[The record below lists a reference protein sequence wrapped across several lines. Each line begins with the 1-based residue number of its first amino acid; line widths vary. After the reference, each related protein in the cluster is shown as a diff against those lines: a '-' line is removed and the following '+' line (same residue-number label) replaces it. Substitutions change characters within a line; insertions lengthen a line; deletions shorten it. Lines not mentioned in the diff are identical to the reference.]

1 VADGVAKTH
10 AAEMRGVSMLR
21 SGKTGR
27 VRARAEVTAASG
39 READIY
45 QRYAVGLYRQA
56 LLDVLRRQATA
67 PAVAVEDAGSVN
79 DPHPGASAGR

>member
-21 SGKTGR
+21 LGKTGG
-27 VRARAEVTAASG
+27 VRARAKVTAAGG
-39 READIY
+39 RDADTY

-56 LLDVLRRQATA
+56 LLDVRRGRATL
-67 PAVAVEDAGSVN
+67 PAVAVEDVGPASGPAAGE
-79 DPHPGASAGR
+79 P